1 MNVVKRGFRHL
12 IIYSHTARYYTECT
26 TCPCTLENEGK
37 PLHSQVRP
45 CTRPGTFI
53 NFQTNY
59 RVHHAKRYGNNTI
72 QTSQSF
78 PQSRQSPLAGHA
90 SKSDHQFQTWKTMSW
105 DLHYERSHRISKD
118 ALSQCNGHGAKTNRK
133 YVKANS
139 WQSKN
144 WINVYET
151 GVGRERTGR
160 ATVAQV
166 IWMCKK
172 LNMFSTE
179 RHYFLTMF

>member
-1 MNVVKRGFRHL
+1 MNVMKRGFKHL
-12 IIYSHTARYYTECT
+12 VIYSHTARYYTEGIT
-26 TCPCTLENEGK
+26 FPCSLEKEEK

-59 RVHHAKRYGNNTI
+59 RGHHAKQYGNNTI

-90 SKSDHQFQTWKTMSW
+90 SKPDHQLQTWKTVSW

-133 YVKANS
+133 YAKANA

-144 WINVYET
+144 WIKVYENWSWEEKD
-151 GVGRERTGR
+151 RKNRSCPDYMNLHK
-160 ATVAQV
+160 A
-166 IWMCKK
+166 K
-172 LNMFSTE
+172 
-179 RHYFLTMF
+179 